1 MKNKKKPVSVFSP
14 NIEKRATDADLRVL
28 DAALKAWMSW
38 GEIRRRRR
46 RNKDFTYGRQWGDLV
61 KDDNGQWIA
70 EGDLLARC
78 GKEPLTNNMLR
89 QLIKC
94 VVGRFRKSVT
104 DETKAVERVLSRGK
118 EKQGLRMLAAG
129 CTVGVNDTPERRVA
143 ATYKLN
149 CIEELDARSL
159 EEFLIS
165 GCCVQRIDDGDD
177 CSPAPGIPAVE
188 MLNVNRFF
196 SNMMEDVRGTDCA
209 IVGYLHDLHV
219 SELIMR
225 LAHGDVAESRRIRD
239 VYSSLQS
246 IYTSAEIGSDAER
259 CGSFWQAKGG
269 KCRAIEVWTLELKEV
284 LRCHDFAA
292 KKAFTAS
299 LDQLPKLEADNRERV
314 ERGEEAVV
322 VSRSIEKEWHCRWF
336 SPDGTLLAHYLSPY
350 AHRSHP
356 FAFRLYPLT
365 DGEVHSFV
373 EDVIDQ
379 QKYVNRLITVI
390 DHIMNSSAKG
400 VLLFPE
406 SGLPDGFTWGDVRRL
421 WSNANGIIPFVND
434 ASGTMPQQV
443 VSRNA
448 DIGAYQLLDTQMKLI
463 EDISGVNGVLRG
475 VAANSRAG
483 AQLYE
488 AQLDNADTAL
498 TDIYRTFDSFRTMRD
513 SKVASMLQG
522 A

>member
-1 MKNKKKPVSVFSP
+1 MKNKKKTGSVFSP

-28 DAALKAWMSW
+28 DAALKAWISW

-94 VVGRFRKSVT
+94 VVGRFRKSVA
-104 DETKAVERVLSRGK
+104 DEAKAVERVLSRGK
-118 EKQGLRMLAAG
+118 EKKGLRMFAAG
-129 CTVGVNDTPERRVA
+129 CIVGINDTPERRAA
-143 ATYKLN
+143 ATYKVN

-196 SNMMEDVRGTDCA
+196 SNMMEDVRGTDCE

-269 KCRAIEVWTLELKEV
+269 KCRAIEV
-284 LRCHDFAA
+284 
-292 KKAFTAS
+292 
-299 LDQLPKLEADNRERV
+299 
-314 ERGEEAVV
+314 
-322 VSRSIEKEWHCRWF
+322 
-336 SPDGTLLAHYLSPY
+336 
-350 AHRSHP
+350 
-356 FAFRLYPLT
+356 
-365 DGEVHSFV
+365 
-373 EDVIDQ
+373 
-379 QKYVNRLITVI
+379 
-390 DHIMNSSAKG
+390 
-400 VLLFPE
+400 
-406 SGLPDGFTWGDVRRL
+406 
-421 WSNANGIIPFVND
+421 
-434 ASGTMPQQV
+434 
-443 VSRNA
+443 
-448 DIGAYQLLDTQMKLI
+448 
-463 EDISGVNGVLRG
+463 
-475 VAANSRAG
+475 
-483 AQLYE
+483 
-488 AQLDNADTAL
+488 
-498 TDIYRTFDSFRTMRD
+498 
-513 SKVASMLQG
+513 
-522 A
+522 